1 MKIRILMLSLAVL
14 VGITSCRSSGQS
26 PAPPAPGPRT
36 GTGPEGPGPGPNP
49 NPAPEPAPPAPVPT
63 VPPAQ
68 PLAALVP
75 DQPAIAG
82 DTAPVAVAKPYED
95 ILRLKAAGRSDEFLL
110 EKVRTDNVNYQLTTS
125 EIQSLRAAGVSPA
138 VLEAMLRS
146 GQPAGN

>member
-36 GTGPEGPGPGPNP
+36 GTGPQGPGPNP
-49 NPAPEPAPPAPVPT
+49 NPAPEPTPPTPLPT
-63 VPPAQ
+63 PSAQ
-68 PLAALVP
+68 PLAAVVP

-82 DTAPVAVAKPYED
+82 DTAPVAAAKPYED

-110 EKVRTDNVNYQLTTS
+110 EKVRADNVNYHLTTS

-146 GQPAGN
+146 GQPSGN

>member
-14 VGITSCRSSGQS
+14 VGITSCRTSGQS

-36 GTGPEGPGPGPNP
+36 GTGPQGPGPGPNP
-49 NPAPEPAPPAPVPT
+49 NPAPEPVPSPVPT

-68 PLAALVP
+68 PFAALVP

-82 DTAPVAVAKPYED
+82 DTAPVAAAKPYED

-110 EKVRTDNVNYQLTTS
+110 EKVHTDNVNYQLTTS

-146 GQPAGN
+146 GQPSGN

>member
-14 VGITSCRSSGQS
+14 VGITSCRTSGQS

-36 GTGPEGPGPGPNP
+36 GTGPQGPGPNP
-49 NPAPEPAPPAPVPT
+49 NPAPKPVPSPVPT

-68 PLAALVP
+68 PFAALVP

-82 DTAPVAVAKPYED
+82 DTAPVAAAKPYED

-110 EKVRTDNVNYQLTTS
+110 EKVRTDNVNYRLTTS
-125 EIQSLRAAGVSPA
+125 EIQSLRAAGVSPT
-138 VLEAMLRS
+138 VVEAMLRS
-146 GQPAGN
+146 GQPPGN

>member
-1 MKIRILMLSLAVL
+1 MKLRILMLSLAVL
-14 VGITSCRSSGQS
+14 VGITSCRTSGQS

-36 GTGPEGPGPGPNP
+36 GTGPQGPGPGPNP
-49 NPAPEPAPPAPVPT
+49 NPAPEPVPSPVPT

-82 DTAPVAVAKPYED
+82 DSAPVAAAKPYED

-110 EKVRTDNVNYQLTTS
+110 EKVRTDNVNYRLTTS

-146 GQPAGN
+146 GQPPAN

>member
-14 VGITSCRSSGQS
+14 VGITSCRTSGQS

-36 GTGPEGPGPGPNP
+36 GTGPQGPGPGPNP
-49 NPAPEPAPPAPVPT
+49 NPAPEPVPSPVPT

-82 DTAPVAVAKPYED
+82 DTAPVAAAKPYED

-146 GQPAGN
+146 GQPPGN

>member
-14 VGITSCRSSGQS
+14 VGITSCRTSGQS

-36 GTGPEGPGPGPNP
+36 GTGPQGPGPGPNP
-49 NPAPEPAPPAPVPT
+49 NPAPEPVPSPVPT

-82 DTAPVAVAKPYED
+82 DTAPVAAAKPYED

-110 EKVRTDNVNYQLTTS
+110 EEVRTDNVNYQLTTS

-146 GQPAGN
+146 GQPAAN